1 MFLSDGVDPKSQH
14 VFLQAK
20 GSAPKA
26 GFFLVLKYS
35 LSLKY
40 IQLYM
45 YFELYISKIFSNL
58 LEKSSQCVTC
68 SSQAYLY
75 SCRFV
80 SAECNLEGN
89 WCAIECRAP
98 SNSSILPFLYIITNT
113 TSQTWTFDPQDENF
127 VMIEEN
133 LASKELLNS
142 RKTITEIYSTV
153 SKTDSDRVVHYRVTA
168 PVNFQDGQYP
178 VIFEMPDRK
187 SDRTKYRWEFGWREY
202 LVSNEEIIFV
212 SFNGAGS
219 GIGGFRNRCAN
230 RQRLGIEISDF
241 IDVLAD
247 IKVNQK
253 NVKLT
258 SAGLL
263 GNQIGAH
270 TALRLMSKQPQD
282 WLNPQVNT
290 SEQFFNCSIFISP
303 VADFSKACK

>member
-1 MFLSDGVDPKSQH
+1 
-14 VFLQAK
+14 
-20 GSAPKA
+20 
-26 GFFLVLKYS
+26 
-35 LSLKY
+35 
-40 IQLYM
+40 M
-45 YFELYISKIFSNL
+45 YFKLFICKILTNL
-58 LEKSSQCVTC
+58 HEKSSQCVTC
-68 SSQAYLY
+68 SSQAYSY

-127 VMIEEN
+127 IMVEEN

-153 SKTDSDRVVHYRVTA
+153 SKTDSDRMVHYRVTA

-187 SDRTKYRWEFGWREY
+187 SDRTKYRWEFGWRQY

-290 SEQFFNCSIFISP
+290 SEQFFNCSIFVSP
-303 VADFSKACK
+303 VADFLKACK